1 MVTSTDPHPDED
13 VVQSEDHEH
22 WGGTSRHVWPVVVK
36 VLFLGTA
43 IALAISISP
52 MLVTAESWLF
62 LAAVWAIVAVLL
74 ATYATQ
80 RAQPFKYLVPG
91 LLMLALFV
99 IYPII
104 LTAQTSFTNYGD
116 GTRSTKEEAVAQIVG
131 SSVVQTPD
139 APRYN
144 LSVGTTGSVAT
155 GPFTFFLVSQEDGT
169 LYKGTEDGLEE
180 LDEGDVT
187 VENDKITAADGYTML
202 DAKQINAAGAA
213 IEELTVPTEDG
224 AIRALGITTAFEG
237 TTTLEYD
244 AEADTITDVTTGTVY
259 TVQQQGDREF
269 YVDDAGNRVSDQSW
283 KANVGLDNYKKL
295 LTNPEIRS
303 DFVSIFIWTFLF
315 ATLSVA
321 TTFVL
326 GLLLAITLND
336 PRMRG
341 QKVYRAVLIM
351 PYAIP
356 GFISLLVWS
365 SFFNR
370 DFGLIND
377 VTGLNINWFGE
388 VWNARAARAD
398 HEPVDGFPL
407 HVPGVHGCSPG
418 DPVGAARGR
427 QDRRRQRLQ
436 APDPHHLPADAGERG
451 PAAGRVVRVQLQ
463 QLQRHLPAHR
473 GRPVLAG
480 QPDRRRHRHPD
491 QLHHAVGL
499 RRRRRTDRLR
509 LGGVGRAVRHHR
521 RHRRPAV
528 PRHEETRRDELT

>member
-1 MVTSTDPHPDED
+1 
-13 VVQSEDHEH
+13 
-22 WGGTSRHVWPVVVK
+22 VWPVVVK

-213 IEELTVPTEDG
+213 IEELTVPTEEG

-269 YVDDAGNRVSDQSW
+269 FVDDAGNRVSDQSW

-321 TTFVL
+321 TTFIL

-336 PRMRG
+336 PRMGG

-388 VWNARAARAD
+388 VWNARAA
-398 HEPVDGFPL
+398 VLITNLWMGFPYMFL
-407 HVPGVHGCSPG
+407 VCT
-418 DPVGAARGR
+418 GA
-427 QDRRRQRLQ
+427 LQ
-436 APDPHHLPADAGERG
+436 AIPSELREAAKIDGASGFKHLTRIIFPLMLVSVAPLLVASFAFNFNNYNAIYLLTEGGPFSPDNPTAGGTDILISYTMRLAFG
-451 PAAGRVVRVQLQ
+451 AGGAQIGFASAVSVVLFVITGVIAALQ
-463 QLQRHLPAHR
+463 FRA
-473 GRPVLAG
+473 
-480 QPDRRRHRHPD
+480 
-491 QLHHAVGL
+491 
-499 RRRRRTDRLR
+499 TKRL
-509 LGGVGRAVRHHR
+509 
-521 RHRRPAV
+521 
-528 PRHEETRRDELT
+528 EEMS